1 MPTIFSAPVTSG
13 SSSHASTRP
22 PDEPAQAVQPQRP
35 APAFRLGQS
44 SSSVDLQERHVGK
57 FVHRQ
62 NPVDGYSKG
71 GVTSTLPQVSSSTD
85 HERPHTSLAASDSL
99 PPQASHASILRH
111 SAPACIP
118 PPPELPPLLSGKI
131 ALPRRTICHSKIV
144 QERMEQLKISWGVQY
159 ELARGVLSDKWTW
172 NDITDSVLRQ
182 LRGSN
187 QAASRVTAVVSGTI
201 AGTGILPPTESST
214 TNLNPW

>member
-1 MPTIFSAPVTSG
+1 
-13 SSSHASTRP
+13 
-22 PDEPAQAVQPQRP
+22 
-35 APAFRLGQS
+35 
-44 SSSVDLQERHVGK
+44 
-57 FVHRQ
+57 
-62 NPVDGYSKG
+62 
-71 GVTSTLPQVSSSTD
+71 
-85 HERPHTSLAASDSL
+85 
-99 PPQASHASILRH
+99 
-111 SAPACIP
+111 
-118 PPPELPPLLSGKI
+118 
-131 ALPRRTICHSKIV
+131 
-144 QERMEQLKISWGVQY
+144 MEQLKISWGVQY